1 MAAAQ
6 LAAFEESRENVESL
20 MKGIA
25 SLDLF
30 IGKDVV
36 VNTIIKGNSAPSDI
50 PLTFVQKKL
59 LMDEELAVYLDLGDW
74 FDFTKADLF
83 DQHCKNTRA

>member
-36 VNTIIKGNSAPSDI
+36 VNTIIKGNSARA
-50 PLTFVQKKL
+50 TF
-59 LMDEELAVYLDLGDW
+59 
-74 FDFTKADLF
+74 
-83 DQHCKNTRA
+83 H